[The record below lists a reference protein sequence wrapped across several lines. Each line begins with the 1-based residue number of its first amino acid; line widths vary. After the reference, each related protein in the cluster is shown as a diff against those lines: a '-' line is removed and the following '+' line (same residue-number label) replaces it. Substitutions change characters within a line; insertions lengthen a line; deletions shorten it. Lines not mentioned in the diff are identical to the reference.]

1 MAETGIWKRLSDFFV
16 SSPAVDAADLEELLG
31 EDDSVVLEIPALSS
45 TYKPRTWIDRNTFF
59 RSVFMLTRKRVLIL
73 KSGSGLNV
81 LRDIELD
88 AVVRHRFGS
97 ARGKGLRLEI
107 KTVDAEDAIVFHR
120 QYEKRFEELVEK
132 FPEALSRNL
141 ESQARSGE
149 TFFCMHCGAKIPP
162 QSVFCSSCGK
172 KVKV

>member
-16 SSPAVDAADLEELLG
+16 SSPAVDSGDLEELLG
-31 EDDSVVLEIPALSS
+31 EDDSVLLEIPTLSS

-73 KSGSGLNV
+73 KSGSSLNV

-107 KTVDAEDAIVFHR
+107 KTVDAEDAVVFHR

-132 FPEALSRNL
+132 FPEAISRSL
-141 ESQARSGE
+141 ESQTGSGE
-149 TFFCMHCGAKIPP
+149 TLFCMYCGARIPP

>member
-1 MAETGIWKRLSDFFV
+1 MAETGIRKRLFDFFV
-16 SSPAVDAADLEELLG
+16 SPPAVDSGDLEDLLG
-31 EDDSVVLEIPALSS
+31 EDDSVLLEIPTLSS

-73 KSGSGLNV
+73 KSGSRLNV

-88 AVVRHRFGS
+88 AVVRHKFGS
-97 ARGKGLRLEI
+97 PKGKGLRLEI
-107 KTVDAEDAIVFHR
+107 KTVDAEDVIVFHR
-120 QYEKRFEELVEK
+120 QYEKQFEELVEK
-132 FPEALSRNL
+132 FPEALSLSL
-141 ESQARSGE
+141 ESQSGSGE
-149 TFFCMHCGAKIPP
+149 TLFCMHCGAKIPP